1 MTTSIGDRT
10 PLVGPFITCRRTA
23 VLSFRALFNWLQ
35 PSQFLLAM
43 VATPIME
50 LVFYTYLGDHLG
62 IEDSRFFVLGG
73 SMLAACMPSIAGGVM
88 ALTSERYF
96 GTLDHLLMSRRSRAY
111 LLLARAVPY
120 SLAGLTAALLTLAA
134 GMCLLWTWLPP
145 RQIGVFLVVM
155 ACGCLS
161 AAFFGMALGVLGLV
175 IRNVFMLLN
184 MAIMGLSLGAGLL
197 VPTTVLPGWLNVVFT
212 VLPVHHASAAVR
224 GYSDHGDHKAIWTAA
239 GCELLVALGWA
250 LVVLV
255 AFHALE
261 RRMRRGNS

>member
-1 MTTSIGDRT
+1 MTAIDRDRVH
-10 PLVGPFITCRRTA
+10 LLGSFITCRRTA

-120 SLAGLTAALLTLAA
+120 CLAGLVAAAFTLVA
-134 GMCLLWTWLPP
+134 GMCLLWTWLAP
-145 RQIGVFLVVM
+145 RQIAIFLVIM
-155 ACGCLS
+155 IFGCLS

-175 IRNVFMLLN
+175 VRNVFMLLN
-184 MAIMGLSLGAGLL
+184 MAIMGISLGAGLL
-197 VPTTVLPGWLNVVFT
+197 VPTAVLPGWLNAASA
-212 VLPVHHASAAVR
+212 VLPMHHASAAIR
-224 GYSDHGDHKAIWTAA
+224 GYSDHGDRSAIWAVA
-239 GCELLVALGWA
+239 GYELLVALGWSM
-250 LVVLV
+250 VVIA

-261 RRMRRGNS
+261 RRMRRGNA